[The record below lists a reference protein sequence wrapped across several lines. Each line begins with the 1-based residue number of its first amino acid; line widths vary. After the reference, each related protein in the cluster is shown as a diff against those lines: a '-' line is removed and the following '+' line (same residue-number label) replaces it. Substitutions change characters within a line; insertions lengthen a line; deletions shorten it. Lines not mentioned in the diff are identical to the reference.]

1 MESFGFSFG
10 FNGGKVPGPLD
21 SGSLAAIALR
31 LETNGLALDFTDT
44 SLFATTGFYGSARI
58 KDVSTPANVYDSAPV
73 KTASSLLTYT
83 SPSPKLT
90 LGPAGTYRY
99 QPHNLYLNSAAPA
112 NQSITVTSGA
122 TYSVTITGTV
132 SVTASGAAT
141 GTWTVG
147 TNTFTASTGTL
158 TLGSTS
164 GAGTV
169 HVRRTPSDSTYLAT
183 TSAARYG
190 LPYEWN
196 TSGVLQ
202 GILVE
207 EARTNISTY
216 SSQPANAAWTKGLA
230 LTATDNA
237 VDGPFGTNTASAL
250 REVAGNFAEKTIATP
265 AANWTAAAYTFSI
278 YAKAV
283 GRDYISIQGKDSG
296 GVNRKAWFNLAT
308 GTVGTVETN
317 ITAATITPVGNGWH
331 RCAVTITLPS
341 YGAVRWVLDVTHADN
356 AASFGVNAGDAT
368 KGINIW
374 GAQLELG
381 SFPTSPIETFA
392 SSVTRARDVLTLAT
406 SAFPLSATAGTMFA
420 LFDRGYGDNTYIIDL
435 DNGSLAEAH
444 IVHASNTGQ
453 NITAYTSDNSAGQ
466 ANPDFAAVTS
476 PGATNLKAA
485 YAFAANDFA
494 LSFNGATPLTDAS
507 GTMPTPTQLALFG
520 LNTNGN
526 PRLRKIMYLP
536 RRMTNAELQT
546 VTT

>member
-381 SFPTSPIETFA
+381 SFATSPIETFA
-392 SSVTRARDVLTLAT
+392 GTVTRAADVINLAAT
-406 SAFPLSATAGTMFA
+406 AFPLSATAGTLATSFN
-420 LFDRGYGDNTYIIDL
+420 RGPKPTSQYIVDL
-435 DNGSLAEAH
+435 DDTTYNELITLYVSGTSAVAYVADGGS
-444 IVHASNTGQ
+444 V
-453 NITAYTSDNSAGQ
+453 Q
-466 ANPDFAAVTS
+466 ANPTAGTVALNADAKLALGFAVNDFAAVVNG
-476 PGATNLKAA
+476 GA
-485 YAFAANDFA
+485 
-494 LSFNGATPLTDAS
+494 PVTDAS
-507 GTMPTPTQLALFG
+507 GTIPTPTRLAIQG
-520 LNTNGN
+520 MGEVGRSIIKTV
-526 PRLRKIMYLP
+526 IYLP